1 MLGGADGYLK
11 QLNVERRL
19 QPMDSRRY
27 VLSVTVA
34 KWVPSGLHIHTTL
47 VVFFFCHRLR
57 ESTETNQSYY
67 VARELSSE

>member
-1 MLGGADGYLK
+1 MMGVADGYLK

-47 VVFFFCHRLR
+47 VVFFFLSQAEGEYIDESKLLR
-57 ESTETNQSYY
+57 RQ
-67 VARELSSE
+67 RIIF